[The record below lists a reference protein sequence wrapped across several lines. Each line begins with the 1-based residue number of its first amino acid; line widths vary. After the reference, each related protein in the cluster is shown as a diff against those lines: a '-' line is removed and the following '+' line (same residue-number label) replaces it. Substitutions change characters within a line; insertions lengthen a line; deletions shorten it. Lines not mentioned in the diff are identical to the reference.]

1 MGDYRQ
7 INTVLQKISEL
18 KKSEE
23 VHYEWEVYTYTSTQ
37 TELRMQYYGSAKIMY
52 ERVQYPRNLQ
62 GPDSA
67 AAALWDRMYDIEWEI
82 SRASRLHSES
92 RHHTE
97 KISLRRKNGAA
108 EREDALKKFK
118 TDCGN
123 SFLTAL
129 PSKKLIADRQRKIS
143 ELQGQQRVLVAKM
156 IAANKAAAQTEEY

>member
-7 INTVLQKISEL
+7 IMQKISEL
-18 KKSEE
+18 NKSEE
-23 VHYEWEVYTYTSTQ
+23 VRYEWGVYTYTSTQ
-37 TELRMQYYGSAKIMY
+37 AELRMQYYGCAKIMY
-52 ERVQYPRNLQ
+52 KRVQYPRNLQ

-82 SRASRLHSES
+82 SRVSRLHSES

-108 EREDALKKFK
+108 ERKDALKKFK

-123 SFLTAL
+123 SFLAAL

-143 ELQGQQRVLVAKM
+143 ELQDQQEDLIIEMK
-156 IAANKAAAQTEEY
+156 AANKAAAQTEEY